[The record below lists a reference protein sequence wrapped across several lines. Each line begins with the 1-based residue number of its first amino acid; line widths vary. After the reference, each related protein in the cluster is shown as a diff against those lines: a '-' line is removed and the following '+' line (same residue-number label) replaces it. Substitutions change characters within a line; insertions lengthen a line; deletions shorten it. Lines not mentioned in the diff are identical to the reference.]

1 MSTEGFCNS
10 TEGFYTI
17 TGKTDGFGSQ
27 YLAIMSGIA
36 YCNHHHLIYVH
47 TPVSSMEHD
56 VDVDSLNTFIGIN
69 NDHLKQQNLMPSETD
84 QVNSEQ
90 YSGLVHFSPRPSI
103 YYTEDVIRTI
113 RNFYY
118 STEKPRVDELDIAVH
133 IRRGDVTEGNIRYTD
148 NAFYVKLFQA
158 LKQKYPTY
166 SITVFSEGQY
176 EDFKEF
182 RLDKSQY
189 KLNTD
194 VRESYHSLV
203 RAKVLVMSKSDFS
216 YTGGLLNENTVYY
229 IDFWH
234 KPLDHW
240 IYIEDTNN
248 NNIKI

>member
-1 MSTEGFCNS
+1 MSTEGFQNL

-17 TGKTDGFGSQ
+17 TGKTDGFGAQ

-36 YCNHHHLIYVH
+36 YCNHHNLIYVH
-47 TPVSSMEHD
+47 TPFSNMEHD

-69 NDHLKQQNLMPSETD
+69 NDHLKLKNLMPSDKD
-84 QVNSEQ
+84 QVTREQ

-103 YYTEDVIRTI
+103 YYTEDVLRTF

-118 STEKPRVDELDIAVH
+118 STEKPLVDELDIAVH

-148 NAFYVKLFQA
+148 NAFYVKLFQD
-158 LKQKYPTY
+158 LKQKYPDY
-166 SITVFSEGQY
+166 SITVFSEGKY
-176 EDFKEF
+176 DDFKELG
-182 RLDKSQY
+182 LDERRY

-203 RAKVLVMSKSDFS
+203 RAKVLVMSKSAFS
-216 YTGGLLNENTVYY
+216 YTCGLLNENTVYY
-229 IDFWH
+229 VDFWH

-240 IYIEDTNN
+240 INTNTLF
-248 NNIKI
+248 II